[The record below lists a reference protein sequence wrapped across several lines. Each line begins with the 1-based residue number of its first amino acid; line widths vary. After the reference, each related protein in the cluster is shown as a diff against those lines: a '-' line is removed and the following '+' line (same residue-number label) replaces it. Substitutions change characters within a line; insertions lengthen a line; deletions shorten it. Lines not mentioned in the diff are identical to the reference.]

1 MVLPKILYHH
11 RSLLCRA
18 FSVAPDLVAA
28 TNYAG
33 LEDWPHNRNPCS
45 QLDLVANDDG
55 IRSHSQGVLQA
66 TW

>member
-18 FSVAPDLVAA
+18 FRVALDLAPA

-33 LEDWPHNRNPCS
+33 LEGRAHNRNPCS

-55 IRSHSQGVLQA
+55 IHSHAQGVLQA
-66 TW
+66 T